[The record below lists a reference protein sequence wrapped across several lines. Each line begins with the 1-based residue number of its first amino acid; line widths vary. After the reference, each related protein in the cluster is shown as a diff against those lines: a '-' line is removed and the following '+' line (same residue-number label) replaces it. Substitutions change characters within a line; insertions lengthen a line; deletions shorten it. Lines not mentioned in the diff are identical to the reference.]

1 MAESHARPRSAHAAV
16 TIVFALFFAYD
27 LWEAISNL
35 VELPIAYANA
45 GFASETPWGLLVA
58 NLFVPIVTFLL
69 ALYLAR
75 ARSLGERAILLFAAL
90 CVSAVFS
97 LDAIAL
103 VAVL

>member
-1 MAESHARPRSAHAAV
+1 MHAAI
-16 TIVFALFFAYD
+16 TIIFALFFAYD
-27 LWEAISNL
+27 LWEAVSNL

-58 NLFVPIVTFLL
+58 NLFVPIVTFAL

-75 ARSLGERAILLFAAL
+75 KRTLLERTVLLLAAL
-90 CVSAVFS
+90 CASAVLS